1 MPTFPL
7 AARQRAL
14 AILVVLL
21 VMFLMPTGQ
30 ALASTQTLGSEQQQ
44 PGVEDPGTRFFGALL
59 DWDKD
64 SAADYA
70 QRLGTPAA
78 LYGQNVS
85 MPVDDGGREYLKG
98 YFSQIA
104 DQGSHALLTVR
115 PGIALKDINDDV
127 ASAFARQ
134 ITTAAAGFRGKVL
147 VRFAPEM
154 NAPWVS
160 WGQEPEAYRAAFD
173 NVAAALRSTLPDPE
187 MVWSPTA
194 EKDYPFQVE
203 TSTPPK
209 GVPLGSVDTSGNG
222 VWDQDDSAFEP
233 YYPGD
238 DVVDWVGLS
247 VYHDTTGAGKASNT
261 LPAAGEFN
269 EALHVSSGGISS
281 GGPGTDNFYNTYAQA
296 RGKPLLVET
305 GAFYSP
311 GAGGASELDVKQT
324 WWHQVFASVAEP
336 GNGAVR
342 AVVWNET
349 TDVREP
355 GRVPI
360 DWRSTAEPQLATPF
374 RTSLDTSGLTLGP
387 VTEKGLDNVPGIEAP
402 QAKSG
407 TVIQG
412 WAAWASAG
420 SVLIAVAALWLLSSR
435 AFASKWFYTG
445 TGKRD
450 ARIDMLRGL
459 AIVFVVVNHVGINS
473 VFQLLSQE
481 TLGVVSGAELFVM
494 LSGVVLG
501 MVYGPRIA
509 TDLGDVVD
517 GTTKR
522 AWKLY
527 FTALA
532 VVLIVYGL
540 SLLPFINA
548 AAVTTFTDQGTGGAG
563 RAAAGTTYDL
573 YAGMEG
579 LLQFPVP
586 QGLIPALLLLQVG
599 PWQFNIM
606 GLYVILLLISPLILV
621 ALSRGFTWLV
631 LTLSVGLYTA
641 GSIFRFRLLPS
652 QFEDSFPLLVWQLLF
667 VVGMTAGFY
676 RRQIIEWFG
685 DPQRRLLLG
694 VCVFLAAACA
704 VFSWS
709 GPYLTNQLDVRLALI
724 PESTFRFVYDTFFSR
739 TYLGPGRVLNVFLI
753 TIALYALLSAFWK
766 PLSRAVGW
774 FFIPLG
780 QATLYVFIMHVF
792 FIVAIA
798 NIPALRDGN
807 LWLNTAVY
815 IALLATLW
823 VMVKTKFLFGLVP
836 R

>member
-7 AARQRAL
+7 AAPRRAL
-14 AILVVLL
+14 AVLVLL
-21 VMFLMPTGQ
+21 LLAFLLP
-30 ALASTQTLGSEQQQ
+30 STQAWALDRQ
-44 PGVEDPGTRFFGALL
+44 PADGDDPGQRYFGTLL

-70 QRLGTPAA
+70 QRLGEPAA

-85 MPVDDGGREYLKG
+85 MPMDEGGLDYLKG
-98 YFSQIA
+98 YFSQVA
-104 DQGSHALLTVR
+104 GQGSHALLTVR
-115 PGIALKDINDDV
+115 PGISLQDVSDD
-127 ASAFARQ
+127 AAATFARQ
-134 ITTAAAGFRGKVL
+134 ITTAAAGFRGKVF

-154 NAPWVS
+154 NAPWVA
-160 WGQEPEAYRAAFD
+160 WGQEPEAYRAAFGR
-173 NVAAALRSTLPDPE
+173 VAAALKSSLPDPV

-194 EKDYPFQVE
+194 EKDYPFQTA

-209 GVPLGSVDTSGNG
+209 GVPLASLDTNANG
-222 VWDQDDSAFEP
+222 VWDLDDSAFDP

-238 DVVDWVGLS
+238 DVVDWIGLS
-247 VYHDTTGAGKASNT
+247 IYHDTTGAGSAQNT
-261 LPAAGEFN
+261 LPAADEFN
-269 EALHVSSGGISS
+269 DSLHASSGGT
-281 GGPGTDNFYNTYAQA
+281 GTDNFYGTYVQA
-296 RGKPLLVET
+296 RNKPLLIET

-311 GAGGASELDVKQT
+311 GAGGAAEIDVKQT
-324 WWHQVFASVAEP
+324 WWHQVFASVAQPE
-336 GNGAVR
+336 NGSVR

-349 TDVREP
+349 TDARDQSKVS
-355 GRVPI
+355 I
-360 DWRSTAEPQLATPF
+360 DWRATAQPLLAAPF
-374 RTSLDTSGLTLGP
+374 RTSLDTSGLRVGP
-387 VTEKGLDNVPGIEAP
+387 VTEKGLKDVPGLEIP

-407 TVIQG
+407 TVIRG
-412 WAAWASAG
+412 WAAWATAG
-420 SVLIAVAALWLLSSR
+420 TVLVAVAALWHLSSR
-435 AFASKWFYTG
+435 AAPNKWSYTG
-445 TGKRD
+445 SGRRD

-481 TLGVVSGAELFVM
+481 TIGVVSGAELFVM

-501 MVYGPRIA
+501 MVYGPRIS
-509 TDLGDVVD
+509 TELGDVVD

-548 AAVTTFTDQGTGGAG
+548 AAVTTFTDQGTGAAG
-563 RAAAGTTYDL
+563 HSAAGTTYDL

-621 ALSRGFTWLV
+621 ALSRGLTWLV
-631 LTLSVGLYTA
+631 LTVSLALYIGGSV
-641 GSIFRFRLLPS
+641 FRFRLLPS

-667 VVGMTAGFY
+667 VLGMTAGFH
-676 RRQIIEWFG
+676 RQRIIDWFAH
-685 DPQRRLLLG
+685 PRQRILLG

-704 VFSWS
+704 LFSWS

-724 PESTFRFVYDTFFSR
+724 PETTFRYLYDTFFGR
-739 TYLGPGRVLNVFLI
+739 TYLGPGRVVNVLVI

-807 LWLNTAVY
+807 LWLNSAVY
-815 IALLATLW
+815 AALLAILW
-823 VMVKTKFLFGLVP
+823 VMVKTKFLFKLVP

>member
-14 AILVVLL
+14 AVLAMLL
-21 VMFLMPTGQ
+21 VTFLMPTGQ
-30 ALASTQTLGSEQQQ
+30 AWGSVQQ
-44 PGVEDPGTRFFGALL
+44 PSVEDPGTRLFGALL

-70 QRLGTPAA
+70 QRLGAPAA

-85 MPVDDGGREYLKG
+85 MPVDEGGREYLKG

-115 PGIALKDINDDV
+115 PAIDLKDINDDV
-127 ASAFARQ
+127 AATFASQ
-134 ITTAAAGFRGKVL
+134 ITTAAAGFRGKVF

-173 NVAAALRSTLPDPE
+173 KVAAALRANLPDPV

-194 EKDYPFQVE
+194 EKDYPFQVA

-209 GVPLGSVDTSGNG
+209 GVPLGSLDTSGNG

-247 VYHDTTGAGKASNT
+247 IYHDTTGAGVASNT
-261 LPAAGEFN
+261 LPVAGEFN
-269 EALHVSSGGISS
+269 DALHASSGGTSS
-281 GGPGTDNFYNTYAQA
+281 GEGGTDNFYSTYVQA
-296 RGKPLLVET
+296 RTKPLLVET

-311 GAGGASELDVKQT
+311 GAGGAAELDVKET

-336 GNGAVR
+336 GNGSVR

-360 DWRSTAEPQLATPF
+360 DWRATAEPSLADPF
-374 RTSLDTSGLTLGP
+374 RTSLDTSGLSIGP
-387 VTEKGLDNVPGIEAP
+387 VTERGLENVPGVEAP
-402 QAKSG
+402 QPKTG

-420 SVLIAVAALWLLSSR
+420 SVLVAVAALWLLSSR
-435 AFASKWFYTG
+435 AFANKWSYTG

-473 VFQLLSQE
+473 VFQLMSQE

-509 TDLGDVVD
+509 TELGDVVD

-532 VVLIVYGL
+532 VVLMVYGL

-563 RAAAGTTYDL
+563 RVAAGTTYDL

-606 GLYVILLLISPLILV
+606 GLYVVLLLISPLILV

-631 LTLSVGLYTA
+631 LTLSVSLYIA

-676 RRQIIEWFG
+676 RHQIIQWFA
-685 DPQRRLLLG
+685 DPRRRLLLG
-694 VCVFLAAACA
+694 MCIFLAAACA

-709 GPYLTNQLDVRLALI
+709 GPYMTNQLDFRLALI
-724 PESTFRFVYDTFFSR
+724 PETTFRYVYDTFFSR

-815 IALLATLW
+815 IALLAILW
-823 VMVKTKFLFGLVP
+823 VMVKTKFLFRLVP

>member
-1 MPTFPL
+1 MPTVPL
-7 AARQRAL
+7 AAIRRMPAVL
-14 AILVVLL
+14 VLL
-21 VMFLMPTGQ
+21 LLTFILPTAQ
-30 ALASTQTLGSEQQQ
+30 AWASAQQ
-44 PGVEDPGTRFFGALL
+44 PDVKDSGSRFFGALL
-59 DWDKD
+59 NWDKD
-64 SAADYA
+64 SAADFA
-70 QRLGTPAA
+70 QRLGEPAA
-78 LYGQNVS
+78 LYGQNVALP
-85 MPVDDGGREYLKG
+85 MDEGGRAYLKA
-98 YFSQIA
+98 YFSQVA

-115 PGIALKDINDDV
+115 PGIDLKDISEDV
-127 ASAFARQ
+127 ATDFGRQ
-134 ITTAAAGFRGKVL
+134 ITTAAAGFRGKVF

-154 NAPWVS
+154 NAPWVR
-160 WGQEPEAYRAAFD
+160 WGQEPEAYRAAFGT
-173 NVAAALRSTLPDPE
+173 VASALRANLTDPV

-194 EKDYPFQVE
+194 EKDYPFRE
-203 TSTPPK
+203 ATSTPPK

-222 VWDQDDSAFEP
+222 IWDQDDSAFSP

-238 DVVDWVGLS
+238 EAVDWVGLS
-247 VYHDTTGAGKASNT
+247 VYHDSTGAGTASNT
-261 LPAAGEFN
+261 VPTTGEFN
-269 EALHVSSGGISS
+269 DALHASGAGTSSE
-281 GGPGTDNFYNTYAQA
+281 DFYANYGEA
-296 RGKPLLVET
+296 RSKPILVET

-311 GAGGASELDVKQT
+311 TAGGAAELDVKQT
-324 WWHQVFASVAEP
+324 WWQQVFTAVGEP
-336 GNGAVR
+336 GNADVR

-349 TDVREP
+349 TDVRSQ
-355 GRVPI
+355 GQVSI
-360 DWRSTAEPQLATPF
+360 DWRVTAESSLSAPFRAALDSAGLAT
-374 RTSLDTSGLTLGP
+374 GP
-387 VTEKGLDNVPGIEAP
+387 VTEKGLDDVPGVEVP
-402 QAKSG
+402 QPKTG

-420 SVLIAVAALWLLSSR
+420 SVLVAVAALWILSSR
-435 AFASKWFYTG
+435 AFASKWAYTG
-445 TGKRD
+445 TSKRD

-509 TDLGDVVD
+509 SELGDVVD
-517 GTTKR
+517 GTSKR
-522 AWKLY
+522 AGKLY

-532 VVLIVYGL
+532 VVLIVYVL
-540 SLLPFINA
+540 SLLPFVNA
-548 AAVTTFTDQGTGGAG
+548 AAVTTFTDQGTGAAG

-606 GLYVILLLISPLILV
+606 GLYVVLLLISPLILV

-631 LTLSVGLYTA
+631 LTLSLGLYAA

-652 QFEDSFPLLVWQLLF
+652 QFEDSFPFLVWQLLF

-676 RRQIIEWFG
+676 RHQIIAWFAA
-685 DPQRRLLLG
+685 PRQRLLLG
-694 VCVFLAAACA
+694 ACIFLAAACA
-704 VFSWS
+704 LFSWS

-724 PESTFRFVYDTFFSR
+724 PESTFRYIYDTFFSR
-739 TYLGPGRVLNVFLI
+739 TYLGPGRVLNVILI
-753 TIALYALLSAFWK
+753 TIALYSMLSAFWK
-766 PLSRAVGW
+766 PLFRAVGW

-823 VMVKTKFLFGLVP
+823 VMVKTKFLFQLVP

>member
-7 AARQRAL
+7 KAPKRA
-14 AILVVLL
+14 LVVLL
-21 VMFLMPTGQ
+21 LLFLAFFLPSTQAWGSAGQ
-30 ALASTQTLGSEQQQ
+30 A
-44 PGVEDPGTRFFGALL
+44 PGDEPDKRFFGALL

-70 QRLGTPAA
+70 QRLGAPAA

-85 MPVDDGGREYLKG
+85 LPLDEGGRQYLKS
-98 YFSQIA
+98 YFAQVA
-104 DQGSHALLTVR
+104 EQGSHALLTVR
-115 PGIALKDINDDV
+115 PGVGLQDINDDV
-127 ASAFARQ
+127 AATFARQ
-134 ITTAAAGFRGKVL
+134 ITTAAAGFRGKVF
-147 VRFAPEM
+147 VRFAPDM
-154 NAPWVS
+154 NAPWVG
-160 WGQEPEAYRAAFD
+160 WGQEPEAYRAAFGR
-173 NVAAALRSTLPDPE
+173 VAAALRSSLSDPV

-194 EKDYPFQVE
+194 EKDYPFQAA
-203 TSTPPK
+203 TPTPPK
-209 GVPLGSVDTSGNG
+209 GVPLASLDTNRNG
-222 VWDQDDSAFEP
+222 VWDLDDSAFDP

-238 DVVDWVGLS
+238 DVVDWIGLS
-247 VYHDTTGAGKASNT
+247 VYHDTTGAGAAENT

-269 EALHVSSGGISS
+269 NSLHASSGGT
-281 GGPGTDNFYNTYAQA
+281 GTDNFYGTYVEA
-296 RGKPLLVET
+296 RNKPLLIET

-311 GAGGASELDVKQT
+311 GAGGATEIDVKQT
-324 WWHQVFASVAEP
+324 WWHQVFASVAQPE
-336 GNGAVR
+336 NGAVR

-349 TDVREP
+349 TDARDQSKVS
-355 GRVPI
+355 I
-360 DWRSTAEPQLATPF
+360 DWRATAAASLAGPF
-374 RTSLDTSGLTLGP
+374 RTSLDASGLTVGP
-387 VTEKGLDNVPGIEAP
+387 VTEKGLKDVPGLEAP

-407 TVIQG
+407 TVISG
-412 WAAWASAG
+412 WAAWATAAT
-420 SVLIAVAALWLLSSR
+420 VLVAVAALWFLSSR
-435 AFASKWFYTG
+435 AAPNRWSYDG
-445 TGKRD
+445 SGKRD

-481 TLGVVSGAELFVM
+481 TIGVVSGAELFVM

-509 TDLGDVVD
+509 TELGDVVD

-532 VVLIVYGL
+532 VVLIVYVL

-548 AAVTTFTDQGTGGAG
+548 AAVTTFTDQGTGAAG
-563 RAAAGTTYDL
+563 HSAAGTTYDL

-606 GLYVILLLISPLILV
+606 GLYVVLLLISPLILV
-621 ALSRGFTWLV
+621 ALSRGLTWLV
-631 LTLSVGLYTA
+631 LTISGALYIA
-641 GSIFRFRLLPS
+641 GSVFRFRLLPS
-652 QFEDSFPLLVWQLLF
+652 QFEDSFPLLVWQVLF
-667 VVGMTAGFY
+667 VLGLTAGFH
-676 RRQIIEWFG
+676 RQRIIDWFAH
-685 DPQRRLLLG
+685 PRHRVLLG
-694 VCVFLAAACA
+694 ACVFLAAACA
-704 VFSWS
+704 IFSWS

-724 PESTFRFVYDTFFSR
+724 PDATFRYVYDTFFGR
-739 TYLGPGRVLNVFLI
+739 TYLGPGRVLNVLVI

-774 FFIPLG
+774 FFVPLG

-798 NIPALRDGN
+798 NIPVLRDGN

-815 IALLATLW
+815 VALLAVLW
-823 VMVKTKFLFGLVP
+823 VMVKTKFLFRLVP

>member
-7 AARQRAL
+7 AAPRRAL
-14 AILVVLL
+14 AVLL
-21 VMFLMPTGQ
+21 LLLLALLLPSAQAWSSVGQ
-30 ALASTQTLGSEQQQ
+30 DGASD
-44 PGVEDPGTRFFGALL
+44 DPGKRYFGALL
-59 DWDKD
+59 DWNKD

-70 QRLGTPAA
+70 QRLGAPAA

-85 MPVDDGGREYLKG
+85 LPEDDGGREYLKG
-98 YFSQIA
+98 YFAQVA

-115 PGIALKDINDDV
+115 PGIPLQDITDDV
-127 ASAFARQ
+127 ATTFARQ
-134 ITTAAAGFRGKVL
+134 ITTAAAGFRGKVF
-147 VRFAPEM
+147 VRFGPDM
-154 NAPWVS
+154 NTPWVG
-160 WGQEPEAYRAAFD
+160 WGQEPDAYRAAFGQ
-173 NVAAALRSTLPDPE
+173 VAVALRGSLADPV

-194 EKDYPFQVE
+194 EKDYPFRSA

-209 GVPLGSVDTSGNG
+209 GVPLGSLDTNGNG
-222 VWDQDDSAFEP
+222 IWDMDDSAFDP

-238 DVVDWVGLS
+238 DVVDWIGLS
-247 VYHDTTGAGKASNT
+247 IYHDTTGAGAANNT
-261 LPAAGEFN
+261 LPDAGEFN
-269 EALHVSSGGISS
+269 DALHASSGGT
-281 GGPGTDNFYNTYAQA
+281 GTDNFYGSYVQA
-296 RGKPLLVET
+296 RNKPLLIET

-311 GAGGASELDVKQT
+311 GAGGAAEINVKQT
-324 WWHQVFASVAEP
+324 WWHQVFASVAQPE
-336 GNGAVR
+336 NGAVR

-349 TDVREP
+349 TDARDQSKVS
-355 GRVPI
+355 I
-360 DWRSTAEPQLATPF
+360 DWRATTQPSLASPF
-374 RTSLDTSGLTLGP
+374 RSSLDTSGLAVGP
-387 VTEKGLDNVPGIEAP
+387 VTEKGLKDVPGLEAP

-407 TVIQG
+407 TTLRG
-412 WAAWASAG
+412 WAAWATAG
-420 SVLIAVAALWLLSSR
+420 SVLVAVAALWLLSSR
-435 AFASKWFYTG
+435 AAPNRWSYTG
-445 TGKRD
+445 SGKRD

-481 TLGVVSGAELFVM
+481 TIGVVSGAELFVM
-494 LSGVVLG
+494 LSGAVLG

-509 TDLGDVVD
+509 TELGDVVD

-522 AWKLY
+522 ASKLY

-548 AAVTTFTDQGTGGAG
+548 AAVTTFTDQGTGAAG
-563 RAAAGTTYDL
+563 HSAAGTTYDL

-606 GLYVILLLISPLILV
+606 GLYVVLLLISPLILV
-621 ALSRGFTWLV
+621 ALSRGLTWLV
-631 LTLSVGLYTA
+631 LTISAALYIA
-641 GSIFRFRLLPS
+641 GSVFRFRLLPS
-652 QFEDSFPLLVWQLLF
+652 QFEDSFPLLVWQVLF
-667 VVGMTAGFY
+667 VLGMTAGFH
-676 RRQIIEWFG
+676 RQRIIDWFAH
-685 DPQRRLLLG
+685 PRQRILLG
-694 VCVFLAAACA
+694 VCIFLAAACA
-704 VFSWS
+704 IFSWS

-724 PESTFRFVYDTFFSR
+724 PDATFRYLYDTFFSR
-739 TYLGPGRVLNVFLI
+739 TYLGIGRVLNVIVI

-774 FFIPLG
+774 FFVPLG

-798 NIPALRDGN
+798 NIPVLRDGN

-815 IALLATLW
+815 VALLAVLW
-823 VMVKTKFLFGLVP
+823 VMVKTKFLFKLVP

>member
-7 AARQRAL
+7 AARRRAL
-14 AILVVLL
+14 VIPILMLL
-21 VMFLMPTGQ
+21 AFLLPSAQ
-30 ALASTQTLGSEQQQ
+30 AWGSVGQQ
-44 PGVEDPGTRFFGALL
+44 PASDDHGKQFFGALL
-59 DWDKD
+59 NWDKD

-70 QRLGTPAA
+70 QRLGAPAA

-85 MPVDDGGREYLKG
+85 LPMDDGGREYLTG
-98 YFSQIA
+98 YFAQVA

-115 PGIALKDINDDV
+115 PGIALKDISDDV
-127 ASAFARQ
+127 VSTFARQ
-134 ITTAAAGFRGKVL
+134 ITTAAAGFRGKVFI
-147 VRFAPEM
+147 RFAPEM
-154 NAPWVS
+154 NAPWVD
-160 WGQEPEAYRAAFD
+160 WGQEPEAYRAAFSR
-173 NVAAALRSTLPDPE
+173 VAAAVRGNLPDPV

-194 EKDYPFQVE
+194 EKDYPFQAA

-209 GVPLGSVDTSGNG
+209 GVPLSSLDTNGNG
-222 VWDQDDSAFEP
+222 TWDLDDSAFDP

-238 DVVDWVGLS
+238 DVVDWIGLS
-247 VYHDTTGAGKASNT
+247 IYHDTTGAGAAHNT
-261 LPAAGEFN
+261 LPAADEFN
-269 EALHVSSGGISS
+269 GSLHASSGGT
-281 GGPGTDNFYNTYAQA
+281 GTDNFYATYVQA
-296 RGKPLLVET
+296 RNKPLLVET

-311 GAGGASELDVKQT
+311 GAGGASEMDVKQT
-324 WWHQVFASVAEP
+324 WWHQVFASAAQPE
-336 GNGAVR
+336 NGAVR

-349 TDVREP
+349 TDARDQSKVS
-355 GRVPI
+355 I
-360 DWRSTAEPQLATPF
+360 DWRTTANPSLAAPF
-374 RTSLDTSGLTLGP
+374 RTSLDASGLTLGP
-387 VTEKGLDNVPGIEAP
+387 VTEKGLKDVPGLEAP

-412 WAAWASAG
+412 WAAWATAG
-420 SVLIAVAALWLLSSR
+420 TVLVAVAALWLLSSR
-435 AFASKWFYTG
+435 AAPNKWSYAG
-445 TGKRD
+445 SGKRD

-481 TLGVVSGAELFVM
+481 TIGVVSGAELFVM

-509 TDLGDVVD
+509 TELGDVVD
-517 GTTKR
+517 ATTKR

-548 AAVTTFTDQGTGGAG
+548 AAVTTFTDQGTGAAG
-563 RAAAGTTYDL
+563 HSAAGTTYDL

-606 GLYVILLLISPLILV
+606 GLYVVLLLISPLILV
-621 ALSRGFTWLV
+621 ALSRGLTWLV
-631 LTLSVGLYTA
+631 LTLSVGLYIA
-641 GSIFRFRLLPS
+641 GSVFRFRLLPS
-652 QFEDSFPLLVWQLLF
+652 QFEDSFPLLVWQVLF
-667 VVGMTAGFY
+667 VLGMTAGFH
-676 RRQIIEWFG
+676 RQRIIDWFAN
-685 DPQRRLLLG
+685 PRQRVLLG

-704 VFSWS
+704 LFSWS

-724 PESTFRFVYDTFFSR
+724 PDATFRFVYDTLFSR
-739 TYLGPGRVLNVFLI
+739 TYLGPGRLLNVFLI
-753 TIALYALLSAFWK
+753 TIAFYALLSAFWK

-798 NIPALRDGN
+798 NIPVLRDGN

-815 IALLATLW
+815 VALLAILW
-823 VMVKTKFLFGLVP
+823 TMVKTKFLFKLVP

>member
-14 AILVVLL
+14 AVLAMLL

-30 ALASTQTLGSEQQQ
+30 AWGSVQQ
-44 PGVEDPGTRFFGALL
+44 PSVEDPGTRFFGALL

-70 QRLGTPAA
+70 QRLGAPAA

-85 MPVDDGGREYLKG
+85 MPVDEGGREYLKG

-115 PGIALKDINDDV
+115 PAIDLKDINGDV
-127 ASAFARQ
+127 AATFASQ
-134 ITTAAAGFRGKVL
+134 ITTAAAGFRGKVF

-173 NVAAALRSTLPDPE
+173 KVAAALRASLPDPV

-194 EKDYPFQVE
+194 EKDYPFQVA

-209 GVPLGSVDTSGNG
+209 GVPLGSLDTSGNG

-247 VYHDTTGAGKASNT
+247 VYHDTTGAGVASNT
-261 LPAAGEFN
+261 LPVAGEFN
-269 EALHVSSGGISS
+269 DALHASSGGSSS
-281 GGPGTDNFYNTYAQA
+281 GEGGTDNFYSTYVQA
-296 RGKPLLVET
+296 RTKPLLVET

-311 GAGGASELDVKQT
+311 GAGGAAELDVKET

-336 GNGAVR
+336 GNGSVR

-360 DWRSTAEPQLATPF
+360 DWRATAEPSLADPF
-374 RTSLDTSGLTLGP
+374 RTSLDTSGLTIGP
-387 VTEKGLDNVPGIEAP
+387 VTERGLENVPGVEAP
-402 QAKSG
+402 QPKTG

-412 WAAWASAG
+412 WAAWVSAG
-420 SVLIAVAALWLLSSR
+420 SVLVAVAALWLLSSR
-435 AFASKWFYTG
+435 AFANKWSYTG

-509 TDLGDVVD
+509 TELGDVVD

-606 GLYVILLLISPLILV
+606 GLYVVLLLISPLILV

-676 RRQIIEWFG
+676 RHQIIQWFA
-685 DPQRRLLLG
+685 DPRRRLLLG
-694 VCVFLAAACA
+694 VCIFLAAACA

-709 GPYLTNQLDVRLALI
+709 GPYMTNQLDFRLALI
-724 PESTFRFVYDTFFSR
+724 PETTFRYVYDTFFSR

-815 IALLATLW
+815 IALLAILW
-823 VMVKTKFLFGLVP
+823 VMVKTKFLFRLVP

>member
-14 AILVVLL
+14 AVLAMLL
-21 VMFLMPTGQ
+21 VMFLMPTAQ
-30 ALASTQTLGSEQQQ
+30 AWGSVQQ
-44 PGVEDPGTRFFGALL
+44 PSVEDPGTRFFGALL

-70 QRLGTPAA
+70 QRLGAPAA

-85 MPVDDGGREYLKG
+85 MPVDEGGREYLKG

-115 PGIALKDINDDV
+115 PAINLNDINEDV
-127 ASAFARQ
+127 AATFASQ
-134 ITTAAAGFRGKVL
+134 ITTAAAGFRGKVF

-173 NVAAALRSTLPDPE
+173 KVAAALRASLPDPV

-194 EKDYPFQVE
+194 EKDYPFQVA

-209 GVPLGSVDTSGNG
+209 GVPLGSLDTSGNG

-247 VYHDTTGAGKASNT
+247 VYHDTTGAGVASNT
-261 LPAAGEFN
+261 LPVAGEFN
-269 EALHVSSGGISS
+269 DALHASSGGSSS
-281 GGPGTDNFYNTYAQA
+281 GEGGTDNFYSTYVQA
-296 RGKPLLVET
+296 RTKPLLVET

-311 GAGGASELDVKQT
+311 GAGGAAELDVKET

-336 GNGAVR
+336 GNGSVR

-360 DWRSTAEPQLATPF
+360 DWRAAAEPSLADPF
-374 RTSLDTSGLTLGP
+374 RTSLDTSGLTIGP
-387 VTEKGLDNVPGIEAP
+387 VTERGLENVPGVEAP
-402 QAKSG
+402 QPKAG

-412 WAAWASAG
+412 WAAWVSAG
-420 SVLIAVAALWLLSSR
+420 SVLVAVAALWLLSSR
-435 AFASKWFYTG
+435 AFANKWSYTG

-509 TDLGDVVD
+509 TELGDVVD

-606 GLYVILLLISPLILV
+606 GLYVVLLLISPLILV

-631 LTLSVGLYTA
+631 LTLSVGLYVA

-676 RRQIIEWFG
+676 RHQIIQWFS
-685 DPQRRLLLG
+685 DPRRRLLLG
-694 VCVFLAAACA
+694 VCIFLAVACA

-709 GPYLTNQLDVRLALI
+709 GPYMTNQLDFRLALI
-724 PESTFRFVYDTFFSR
+724 PETTFRYVYDTFFSR

-815 IALLATLW
+815 IALLAILW
-823 VMVKTKFLFGLVP
+823 VMVKTKFLFRLVP